1 MKDTFLLYSPTEQRF
16 PLFIRAIEPQAPT
29 SWHSHDLVELAV
41 ILRGRAEHV
50 TGAGRCPLRRGDV
63 LLIPRGVYHRYDETS
78 ADFSIFNILFVPE
91 EFPVPPM
98 DLAALPGFATL
109 RNPASC
115 EGIPSCRIP
124 GAEFKAVTQL
134 LDLMLHEATEHPA
147 GFNFILQN
155 LFLTLAGMLCR
166 WLPAPARATGQS
178 HGVEK
183 ALAFLNSHY
192 QSTVTNAQFARL
204 AHLSVAALLRN
215 FAIRAGA
222 SPRQYQLAL
231 RIDEARA
238 LLQSSARPCPKSP
251 PPSASTIPTTSPA
264 SSESSLAAP
273 QANSA
278 ARPPPRPCQAPK
290 NATDAP
296 PRSTGTATSA
306 SPGSPAT
313 KKNEGRPRRSG
324 MEQKSPQNTWKAD

>member
-50 TGAGRCPLRRGDV
+50 TGAGRCLLRRGDV

-192 QSTVTNAQFARL
+192 QSTVTNAQLARL

-238 LLQSSARPCPKSP
+238 LLQSSARPLPEIAAAVGFHDPNYFARVFRKFTGCSP
-251 PPSASTIPTTSPA
+251 SQFRSQTTPA
-264 SSESSLAAP
+264 SLP
-273 QANSA
+273 
-278 ARPPPRPCQAPK
+278 
-290 NATDAP
+290 
-296 PRSTGTATSA
+296 
-306 SPGSPAT
+306 SPE
-313 KKNEGRPRRSG
+313 KRDGRPAPLNWNRRKRLTWQPRD
-324 MEQKSPQNTWKAD
+324 QKE